1 MKKPLFALPLAA
13 ALLVCGCTPAPES
26 TAPASSASP
35 EAATPSPTETPEAT
49 APAGLTDAGL
59 GVLDYDEIRAICRD
73 TQPYFLQMDGYYTM
87 SRDGLWGLM
96 LTDGTEVLA
105 CQSSVPLSGCAS
117 ADLRWHSSLEWEC
130 LASLTAQLQVTGDG
144 EMCSAEHDGSSHYW
158 YYDTSTHKVQVDG
171 GLFGGTVHDLEDYDT
186 QFGSYLPCRM
196 GTFVDGQGDPN
207 YYEPID
213 PIAIVYANAEG
224 ALLNDQTYEAGG
236 CFYDQK
242 LAPACQNGK
251 WLYLDQTGQA
261 VTEAVYD
268 ATYGNTEEVYA
279 SPLLNGYAP
288 VCRDGQWGL
297 LDSTGTE
304 IVPCT
309 YEGAAWDGSLL
320 WLKQEDG
327 WHGYTLPGVANPTP
341 SPTPNPLI

>member
-96 LTDGTEVLA
+96 RTDGTEVLA

-117 ADLRWHSSLEWEC
+117 ADLRWHSPLEWEC

-144 EMCSAEHDGSSHYW
+144 
-158 YYDTSTHKVQVDG
+158 
-171 GLFGGTVHDLEDYDT
+171 
-186 QFGSYLPCRM
+186 
-196 GTFVDGQGDPN
+196 
-207 YYEPID
+207 
-213 PIAIVYANAEG
+213 
-224 ALLNDQTYEAGG
+224 
-236 CFYDQK
+236 
-242 LAPACQNGK
+242 
-251 WLYLDQTGQA
+251 
-261 VTEAVYD
+261 
-268 ATYGNTEEVYA
+268 
-279 SPLLNGYAP
+279 
-288 VCRDGQWGL
+288 
-297 LDSTGTE
+297 
-304 IVPCT
+304 
-309 YEGAAWDGSLL
+309 
-320 WLKQEDG
+320 
-327 WHGYTLPGVANPTP
+327 
-341 SPTPNPLI
+341 